1 MSTVTSW
8 AKSVAVHLD
17 SRDHGRRRFLTELGE
32 HADVFDVG
40 CGNDSPYLFKS
51 IRPDIRY
58 VGLDV
63 GDYYQEHEP
72 AEYAD
77 DYVVV
82 PVSQFLNAI
91 QQRAEQFDAVVSAH
105 NLEHC
110 DDPDNVVKAM
120 AQALRPG
127 GRLYLAFPSAAS
139 LSMPS
144 RQGTLNFFDDTTHV
158 RPPDFQN
165 VLRLLRAE
173 GVTIDFAAERY
184 RPPSRVVIGALN
196 EPVSR
201 MRKQVMRGTWAL
213 YGFETVIWGRK
224 R

>member
-17 SRDHGRRRFLTELGE
+17 SRDRGRRKFLTELGE

>member
-1 MSTVTSW
+1 M
-8 AKSVAVHLD
+8 
-17 SRDHGRRRFLTELGE
+17 TELGE